1 MLSRQL
7 RGSAVCRLP
16 ACSSQ
21 ALALQGRATALPR
34 LLSGPQRAL
43 LHVSALAASAPSGA
57 TSAEA
62 ASVGAEARTH
72 AAERHAFQTETK
84 QLLNIVANSLYTDK
98 HVFVREL
105 VSNCSDALEKVRH
118 RQVEGKPLEGPDVP
132 LGISIKTDEATH
144 TLIIEDSGIGMGRQE
159 LMDNLGTIAKSGSKA
174 YLQRLREEQAKAGP
188 SSPSTPPAGSEDV
201 GSKIIGQFGVGFY
214 SSFMVCDE
222 VAVYSHSAVP
232 GSQTLRWSSNADGSY
247 EIAPVAAGAEGSDLV
262 RGTRVVIRLKDSCR
276 EFASPATI
284 KDILIRYSSFLSYP
298 ITLNGKLVNT
308 VGAIWTKSKSEV
320 SEEQYTAFYKYKS
333 GDFEPPLYRLHFAS
347 DAPIALKALLY
358 VGATHEEKYGMGR
371 LRPGVDLYSRRV
383 LIEAGSRIMP
393 DWLRFVH
400 GVVDSE
406 DIPLNISRESM
417 QDSALMRRLSS
428 VLTRRVLRFLEAE
441 ARRDPETY
449 AKRFFGEFGNFL
461 KEGAVSD
468 ATYAPEV
475 ARLLRFESSAMPAGS
490 LTSFDEYVS
499 RCSPGQDTI
508 YFLVAPHRGIAE
520 ASPYMEAF
528 RGAGGAE
535 GGVEVLFLYS
545 PLDDFVMNNLREF
558 NGRKLVTI
566 ETAELDASKLTG
578 ITKAHLQKDAA
589 AAAAAKG
596 EGEGQEAAAAAAQRA
611 PGDAAAAAAPLPPLT
626 DAQVTELGEWL
637 RSALP
642 GRISKVRATTR
653 LRSSPAVVTDHE
665 SAAVRRM
672 MRMVE
677 QTAGRDSEALRQETH
692 MLPAQSLEVNPAH
705 PVIVRLH
712 GLRASAPRTA
722 LLVAEQMLDNALIAA
737 GLVDDSRIMLP
748 RLNALLELLVSTTSA
763 GAAPGSAAAAAAAEG
778 AAEGSSYR
786 SYDEVVARRY
796 TSAREAED
804 RTTLDAMKRAVDETM
819 TPEQLAAMQQ
829 AAARLDAEE
838 RAQAGGAGGMPA
850 DGARVRA
857 EDMLQHAAAGGSFK
871 HAAAGG
877 SFKPAAAPGAASAS
891 RAGAA
896 SASAG
901 RAAGAAKAGRPSAA
915 ASFDLPDIPDLPDFG
930 AGLDGLLKGG
940 KGALSS
946 AAAAAGS
953 SGAGGAGEASLD
965 TSELDALLQELDR
978 SLKSLPGGS
987 KMAKQTAAELR
998 ALEAAAEQ
1006 AGADGSAAAAMV
1018 AAAARAGL
1026 GTDAATASAG
1036 RPGGRAGRQRGGG
1049 AGSADDASDGEAP
1062 LR

>member
-1 MLSRQL
+1 M
-7 RGSAVCRLP
+7 
-16 ACSSQ
+16 
-21 ALALQGRATALPR
+21 
-34 LLSGPQRAL
+34 SGPQRAL
-43 LHVSALAASAPSGA
+43 LHVSALAASAQGGA
-57 TSAEA
+57 TSAEP
-62 ASVGAEARTH
+62 ASAGAEARTH

-132 LGISIKTDEATH
+132 LGISIKTDETTH

-188 SSPSTPPAGSEDV
+188 SSSSTPPAGSEDV

-578 ITKAHLQKDAA
+578 ITKAHLQKEAA
-589 AAAAAKG
+589 GAKG
-596 EGEGQEAAAAAAQRA
+596 EAQGQGQEAGAATQDAA
-611 PGDAAAAAAPLPPLT
+611 GDAAAAAAPLPPLS

-796 TSAREAED
+796 TSPREAED
-804 RTTLDAMKRAVDETM
+804 RTTLDAMKKAVDETM

-838 RAQAGGAGGMPA
+838 RAQQAGGAGSMPA

-857 EDMLQHAAAGGSFK
+857 EDMLR

-877 SFKPAAAPGAASAS
+877 SFKPAAAPGASSAS
-891 RAGAA
+891 RAGAGT
-896 SASAG
+896 SPAG
-901 RAAGAAKAGRPSAA
+901 RGAGAGGSSSAAKSGRPSAA
-915 ASFDLPDIPDLPDFG
+915 SSFDLPDIPDLPDFG

-953 SGAGGAGEASLD
+953 SGAGEAPVD

-1006 AGADGSAAAAMV
+1006 AGADGSAAASMV

-1026 GTDAATASAG
+1026 GADAAAGSAG
-1036 RPGGRAGRQRGGG
+1036 RPGGRAGRRRGG
-1049 AGSADDASDGEAP
+1049 ASSADDASEREAP